1 MHRFL
6 DRSFYRFLGRF
17 VCRLPGRSV
26 CRRLGRFVCRL
37 PDSLLCR
44 LLGRFLCRLLDR
56 VTYRHPRRLLCRLF
70 YRSAFAS
77 LAALVGPP
85 YSAVCSRLAFVDLH
99 GTGFSRVWAR
109 GHGHRV
115 YFHRPLGTSRL
126 MEIRHIHHRLTE
138 VPSVDMLIEA

>member
-6 DRSFYRFLGRF
+6 DRSFSRFLGRF
-17 VCRLPGRSV
+17 VCHLPGRSV

-44 LLGRFLCRLLDR
+44 LLGRFLLRLPYRSLCRLLDR
-56 VTYRHPRRLLCRLF
+56 VTYRHPRRLLGRLF
-70 YRSAFAS
+70 YLSAFSS

-115 YFHRPLGTSRL
+115 YFHCPLGPLCSWK
-126 MEIRHIHHRLTE
+126 
-138 VPSVDMLIEA
+138 